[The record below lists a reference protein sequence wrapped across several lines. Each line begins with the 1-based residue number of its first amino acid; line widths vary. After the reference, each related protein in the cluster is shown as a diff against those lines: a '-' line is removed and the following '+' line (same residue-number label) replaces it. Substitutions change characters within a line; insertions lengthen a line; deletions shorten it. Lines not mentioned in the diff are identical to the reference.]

1 MMYDKLG
8 QHNGCRYQSS
18 TLTVPY

>member
-1 MMYDKLG
+1 MYDKLG